1 MAVVKGGRLFAFGC
15 SLTRYHWPTWADI
28 LGQSYWEFQNWG
40 NRGAGNRQIME
51 RVAECLAQNNFT
63 GEDTIIVQWTD
74 HHRFD
79 QHKWDPEMPES
90 WYPGGNIFTD
100 TGADPLKAFVINK
113 MWHEESFM
121 MHTFN
126 YIYATTAMLRNT
138 KARVFM
144 FFGNDL
150 RPELNQPQ
158 WNMYKQFMMNNYWI
172 DGDLYNWTVAR
183 HDNRLKFK
191 GAKLGDLSEEPTMDF
206 HPTPIMHYEFLKE
219 RVASKVGLQANKQFA
234 DKMQKALENCEYYK
248 DIGQAIIDAGYDT
261 NKNYKRGM

>member
-28 LGQSYWEFQNWG
+28 LGTSYYEFQNWG

-51 RVAECLAQNNFT
+51 RVAECLTQNNFT

-100 TGADPLKAFVINK
+100 TGADPLKTFVINK

-138 KARVFM
+138 KARVLM

-172 DGDLYNWTVAR
+172 DGDLYNWTVQR

-219 RVASKVGLQANKQFA
+219 RVSSKVGLQANKQFA
-234 DKMQKALENCEYYK
+234 DKMQKALENCEHYK